1 MKPIHYA
8 ALTLL
13 GAVWGASFLFIG
25 VAVPEFGPL
34 YLMLLRVVIAGLIM
48 LGVARLTHGE
58 GDLRTTLRLRE
69 KWRHYLIVGLLNSA
83 LPFSLIAYSEL
94 RLPVSL
100 ASILNSTTPLFTALV
115 AAALGAESLNGRKLI
130 GILLGVAGV
139 AVLMG
144 GAQLSLD
151 SAILI
156 AVLASLLAALCY
168 GAGAVYAAKHFSG
181 LPAALASAV
190 QLLAAGVW
198 LAAPGMMTVPATRP
212 SAAAIAALAAMIL
225 IATTFAYVLYFYLL
239 KRVGPT
245 RTAGVTFL
253 VPVFGSIWAVL
264 FLHETFSL
272 GMLAGM
278 GIILFSVKLVME
290 SQPETGA
297 VPVAVERTE

>member
-58 GDLRTTLRLRE
+58 SDLRTTLRLRE

-144 GAQLSLD
+144 GAQLTFN
-151 SAILI
+151 AIILI

-168 GAGAVYAAKHFSG
+168 GAGAVYAATHFSG
-181 LPAALASAV
+181 LPPALASAV

-198 LAAPGMMTVPATRP
+198 LAAPGTLTAPATRP
-212 SAAAIAALAAMIL
+212 STAAIAALAAMIL
-225 IATTFAYVLYFYLL
+225 LATTFAYVLYFYLL
-239 KRVGPT
+239 KHVGPT

-278 GIILFSVKLVME
+278 VIILFSVKLVME
-290 SQPETGA
+290 AQPEAGA
-297 VPVAVERTE
+297 APVAVERTE